1 MMERIGRLL
10 PAIALTAAAALE
22 RLLSWTEPARDALGL
37 DVALGA
43 LNGAQRA
50 IRAREQGESIE
61 SIYREVVAET
71 RRTYVPEGV
80 VG

>member
-1 MMERIGRLL
+1 V
-10 PAIALTAAAALE
+10 
-22 RLLSWTEPARDALGL
+22 SWTEPARDALGL
-37 DVALGA
+37 DVALPG

-61 SIYREVVAET
+61 SIYREAVADT

>member
-1 MMERIGRLL
+1 VTL
-10 PAIALTAAAALE
+10 P
-22 RLLSWTEPARDALGL
+22 D
-37 DVALGA
+37 

-50 IRAREQGESIE
+50 RRAREQGEAIE
-61 SIYREVVAET
+61 SIYRNALAET